1 MTNYFL
7 TYLIFCMSDWF
18 STRRFHILLTGVN
31 LPAYIFKQALLSN
44 LLFEESQTQH
54 SSLPYA
60 ISYFSKGG
68 EKKERKKNKKM
79 RYWGDTSSEPLF
91 SWDRKVKPRDSAM
104 LMLWPLTKVNII
116 CKAKAASDFSCFIL
130 PAFNVFGRGRH
141 HIQLQLLFI
150 TVPST
155 EQWEIA

>member
-44 LLFEESQTQH
+44 LVFEESQTQH

-68 EKKERKKNKKM
+68 GKKRKKEKQENEILG
-79 RYWGDTSSEPLF
+79 RY
-91 SWDRKVKPRDSAM
+91 
-104 LMLWPLTKVNII
+104 
-116 CKAKAASDFSCFIL
+116 
-130 PAFNVFGRGRH
+130 VF
-141 HIQLQLLFI
+141 
-150 TVPST
+150 
-155 EQWEIA
+155 